1 MQQIGVKRGGGCLL
15 KGGLFSG
22 AYGMSRSYTFQ
33 YLPHKCLKLCPY
45 LCEFQYTVYTRYRI
59 AVLCGGN
66 REYLRNITI
75 GTEIMLGSILVPG
88 AAEKYG
94 LEVGDHAIAEQIVPC
109 WECRYCKRGSY
120 NMCEL
125 KGMSA

>member
-1 MQQIGVKRGGGCLL
+1 
-15 KGGLFSG
+15 
-22 AYGMSRSYTFQ
+22 
-33 YLPHKCLKLCPY
+33 
-45 LCEFQYTVYTRYRI
+45 
-59 AVLCGGN
+59 
-66 REYLRNITI
+66 
-75 GTEIMLGSILVPG
+75 MLGSILVAG

>member
-1 MQQIGVKRGGGCLL
+1 
-15 KGGLFSG
+15 
-22 AYGMSRSYTFQ
+22 
-33 YLPHKCLKLCPY
+33 
-45 LCEFQYTVYTRYRI
+45 
-59 AVLCGGN
+59 
-66 REYLRNITI
+66 
-75 GTEIMLGSILVPG
+75 MLGSLLVPG

-125 KGMSA
+125 KGMSVWGRERAYAMYQPGSVHVYITYMVVMGGGQA